1 MKPKYSVEQIL
12 EAVEASHLP
21 LVVKGVDADKG
32 ALELLHQVELELLYP
47 VETIAVVSDEN
58 ELLIL
63 HTSPRCSTVLEQ
75 VVLSSLKTALH
86 ILFNS
91 NEVIY

>member
-21 LVVKGVDADKG
+21 LVVKGVDADK
-32 ALELLHQVELELLYP
+32 VELELLYP

-63 HTSPRCSTVLEQ
+63 HTPPRCRTVVEQ
-75 VVLSSLKTALH
+75 IAMSSLKTALH
-86 ILFNS
+86 ILFNK
-91 NEVIY
+91 

>member
-21 LVVKGVDADKG
+21 LVVKGVDADK
-32 ALELLHQVELELLYP
+32 VELNLLYQ

-63 HTSPRCSTVLEQ
+63 HTPPRCSTVVEQ
-75 VVLSSLKTALH
+75 VVMSSLKTALH
-86 ILFNS
+86 ILFNK
-91 NEVIY
+91 

>member
-12 EAVEASHLP
+12 EAIEASHLP

-63 HTSPRCSTVLEQ
+63 HTSPRCSTVVEQ
-75 VVLSSLKTALH
+75 VAMSSLRTALH
-86 ILFNS
+86 ILFNK
-91 NEVIY
+91 

>member
-21 LVVKGVDADKG
+21 LVVKGVDADKV
-32 ALELLHQVELELLYP
+32 ELELELLYP

-63 HTSPRCSTVLEQ
+63 HTPPRCSTVVEQ
-75 VVLSSLKTALH
+75 VAMSSLKTALH
-86 ILFNS
+86 ILFNK
-91 NEVIY
+91 